1 MMKMVRKVLGLALCL
16 GVLAGVLCLS
26 ASAEEGHRHPIC
38 GATHKD
44 IGDHTGTCGN
54 VAWTPWDGTSEITY
68 NADNIAYV
76 YLTGNVTRN
85 EVAYSLDIEKDHT
98 LYLCLNGNTIT
109 AEHGGSV
116 IDIEG
121 TNSTLVLSDC
131 IGSGALT
138 HGKEQSGGVRV
149 GKDCVFI
156 MYGGTISG
164 NNGYDAG
171 GVYVYYSTFKM
182 YGGTISGNKVGT
194 TGPGGGGVYVNNG
207 RFEMYDGTIRNNE
220 AGYNG
225 GGVYV
230 NGRFIMHDGM
240 ITDNTAAATST
251 NNSHPGGGGVYVSG
265 TFEMKGGTIS
275 GNTATA
281 NGGGVYVR
289 YSGTFEVSGDIS
301 ISGNTASVGNGV
313 FLVNSASLDSY
324 ITIADRLGDTVSI
337 EVTTRMAPTSDRT
350 APVKIATATKDK
362 SAFADLSKFTYTNKT
377 ADGEDILPFKIP
389 KIGGVDIVACVH
401 NYNGAPW
408 QADENDHWHN
418 CLICGSKDTPASHN
432 YNKKDTG
439 ADYLASAATC
449 TAPATYYYSCE
460 CGAVGTETF
469 EDGVTNPDMHSGTLS
484 EWQSDEDN
492 HWKEYLCCHTESNR
506 GKHSWNNGTVTKEA
520 TCTTAGEK
528 TFTCNVCGKIKTE
541 KINATGH
548 DWATEWSH
556 DGTSHWYECENGC
569 GEKGQK
575 AEHTFSE
582 WSDGKRS
589 CTECSYEETCTHS
602 GGTATC
608 TAKAVCKTCGEA
620 YGGLDPTNH
629 SGEKVWDTDANN
641 HTQKWNCCNT
651 VVVASEPH
659 EWGTPTITPA
669 TCTTAG
675 NKHYIC
681 DVCSAEKDETIPA
694 TGHTK
699 GAAVKEKETAVTC
712 TVDGSYD
719 EVVYC
724 TVCNAELSRDKKTIP
739 ALGHDFKN
747 GSYVHDNDN
756 HWKKCARCDTVDEES
771 KLPHVWDSGK
781 VTTEPTC
788 TTAGEK
794 TYTCSVCK
802 REKTEVIQAQG
813 HDYSEP
819 LNTAVAPTCTTDGK
833 KTDMKCS
840 RCDAVEIG
848 ETLNALGHD
857 TVSHEAKAATCT
869 EIGWG
874 AYDTCSRCDYT
885 TYKEIPATGHAD
897 GDPVT
902 ENRVEPTC
910 TAAGSYDEVV
920 YCKTCNAELSRMPKT
935 LNALGHDLVHHEA
948 KAATCTEIG
957 WGAYDTCSR
966 CDYSTYNEIPATGHT
981 DGEPV
986 TENKVDATCT
996 VDGSYDEVVYC
1007 TVCNAELSRTPR
1019 TIDALGHTWVDAT
1032 CTEPKTCS
1040 VCSATEGSAMGH
1052 DWGDWTVITAATEDA
1067 EGTERRVC
1075 RNDGSHRQ
1083 TRAIPKLAPADCS
1096 MGDDCPLCGFRDLKT
1111 DDWYHDGVHYC
1122 LEKGLMKGF
1131 ADGLFQP
1138 GGDTTRAQLAMILW
1152 RLEGSPAVETAP
1164 EFDDVDPDAWYIGAV
1179 RWASAEGVVLGFGDG
1194 RFAPDEAVTREQM
1207 AAILWRYAAR
1217 LSRDVSA
1224 DGDLS
1229 GFADAASVSAYAVP
1243 ALEWAR
1249 ATGLVEGIEQ
1259 GGALRLAP
1267 GDPTTR
1273 AQMATLLL
1281 RFLTAA

>member
-156 MYGGTISG
+156 
-164 NNGYDAG
+164 
-171 GVYVYYSTFKM
+171 M

-724 TVCNAELSRDKKTIP
+724 TVCNAELSR
-739 ALGHDFKN
+739 
-747 GSYVHDNDN
+747 
-756 HWKKCARCDTVDEES
+756 
-771 KLPHVWDSGK
+771 
-781 VTTEPTC
+781 
-788 TTAGEK
+788 
-794 TYTCSVCK
+794 
-802 REKTEVIQAQG
+802 
-813 HDYSEP
+813 
-819 LNTAVAPTCTTDGK
+819 
-833 KTDMKCS
+833 
-840 RCDAVEIG
+840 
-848 ETLNALGHD
+848 
-857 TVSHEAKAATCT
+857 
-869 EIGWG
+869 
-874 AYDTCSRCDYT
+874 
-885 TYKEIPATGHAD
+885 
-897 GDPVT
+897 
-902 ENRVEPTC
+902 
-910 TAAGSYDEVV
+910 
-920 YCKTCNAELSRMPKT
+920 
-935 LNALGHDLVHHEA
+935 
-948 KAATCTEIG
+948 
-957 WGAYDTCSR
+957 
-966 CDYSTYNEIPATGHT
+966 
-981 DGEPV
+981 
-986 TENKVDATCT
+986 
-996 VDGSYDEVVYC
+996 
-1007 TVCNAELSRTPR
+1007 TPR